1 MCIVSPL
8 LRVSPPHV
16 SHSHDIVRP
25 DQRVFG
31 VIVEDGAEIIV
42 DMFNEAGAAYTAYLL
57 YVDAVV
63 SDGVLDIQFKCVP
76 GKDEPKI
83 SGVAVYKVNDL

>member
-16 SHSHDIVRP
+16 SHSYDIVRP

-42 DMFNEAGAAYTAYLL
+42 DMFKEAGAAYTA
-57 YVDAVV
+57 
-63 SDGVLDIQFKCVP
+63 
-76 GKDEPKI
+76 
-83 SGVAVYKVNDL
+83 